1 MSENL
6 VTHAKLSLCSE
17 VINAYT
23 ANCTQR
29 SRTTFGN
36 HLPEII
42 QLTCELRSSKQGL
55 EHKLLPEII
64 ARWKILK
71 AEQFAKN
78 MAYGHLFNPLATI
91 PIGEIIHSRLLGD
104 LLDPKGSH
112 GQGQLFLDA
121 FLESISVP
129 NPTDGDWMI
138 SIEDGRVDIC
148 IWRLSP
154 ASVVII
160 ENKSNWAVDQQHQ
173 LYRYWYENIQKIHP
187 TLDYSQPEVKQSF
200 QLLYLPPTA
209 GKQPDQH
216 SLQRPEYLDYTELPK
231 TLREVGVT
239 VKILPYRDH
248 IAAWLNVCEQLIPP
262 TNTRLRAHLQFYKE
276 LWN

>member
-1 MSENL
+1 MSENSDTCDNL
-6 VTHAKLSLCSE
+6 ALCGE

-23 ANCTQR
+23 AKFIRRFQ
-29 SRTTFGN
+29 TTFGTN
-36 HLPEII
+36 LPDII
-42 QLTCELRSSKQGL
+42 QLACGLRSFRQGL

-78 MAYGHLFNPLATI
+78 RTHGHLFNPLATV
-91 PIGEIIHSRLLGD
+91 PIGEIVHSRLLGD
-104 LLDPKGSH
+104 LLNPKGSH
-112 GQGQLFLDA
+112 GQGRLFLDV
-121 FLESISVP
+121 FLKSIGVP
-129 NPTDGDWMI
+129 SPTDGDWMI

-148 IWRLSP
+148 LWRLSP

-187 TLDYSQPEVKQSF
+187 ALDYSQPEVRQSF

-216 SLQRPEYLDYTELPK
+216 SLQRPEYLDYTGLPR
-231 TLREVGVT
+231 TLSEVGLT
-239 VKILPYRDH
+239 IKILPYRDH
-248 IAAWLNVCEQLIPP
+248 IAAWLNACEQLIPP
-262 TNTRLRAHLQFYKE
+262 TNTRLSVYLQFYKE